1 MKDRQMALRMTARI
15 SRLPLVLG
23 LALGFALHAAAVSAT
38 IINFDNLGSLGC
50 TASTPATSGV
60 PNGYEGLNWS
70 TDSGG
75 FPVDAVALQCDAN
88 YQGPIYKNTYG
99 SPSGEFAAYNS
110 QGFGEMRI
118 TPVSGTFDFFGAQ
131 FSSFVFDNGVKG
143 YDPFSAYSVQLVGYQ
158 GGVPTFFAT
167 LDLYSDNGTIINAV
181 TSYSAAFGGP
191 WPGLDRL
198 SFFAGDGII
207 ANSPTFGLDGRSF
220 LVDNLEV
227 TLNVPEPG
235 TALLLLAGLVAMA
248 RNPKRRRA

>member
-1 MKDRQMALRMTARI
+1 MALRMTARI

-75 FPVDAVALQCDAN
+75 FPVDAVALQCNAN
-88 YQGPIYKNTYG
+88 YQGPIYNNTNPVYG
-99 SPSGEFAAYNS
+99 APSADFAAYNS

-131 FSSFVFDNGVKG
+131 FSSFVFDNGVNG

-191 WPGLDRL
+191 WTGLDRL
-198 SFFAGDGII
+198 SFFAGDGIKT
-207 ANSPTFGLDGRSF
+207 NLETVFGGNGRLF
-220 LVDNLEV
+220 LVDNLNV
-227 TLNVPEPG
+227 TLNAVPEPG
-235 TALLLLAGLVAMA
+235 TTPLLLAGLVAMA